1 MLLSHPSESLT
12 FARSFAATV
21 WAAGGVIVPRG
32 GSTDFCLGGDMGRKS
47 AAKSKA
53 KALCSSGASSSGSS
67 PGTSTPSTPSRIE
80 RVGKYE
86 MGSLARS
93 WDNDEKVREQ
103 IREKKP
109 LLLHV
114 DPASGNLVEQ
124 HVDGSVA
131 NVKANMHVLIP
142 LADIMAKNSLLMP
155 NIDRLIQ
162 VIDRFYHLSKVP
174 RSLEHCYH
182 LAWAFRRL
190 LGTGKS
196 YCYKAT
202 PPDEPKLKI

>member
-1 MLLSHPSESLT
+1 MLRT
-12 FARSFAATV
+12 K
-21 WAAGGVIVPRG
+21 
-32 GSTDFCLGGDMGRKS
+32 STDFCLGGDMGKRRS

-53 KALCSSGASSSGSS
+53 KPSCSSGASSSGSAS
-67 PGTSTPSTPSRIE
+67 GTSTPSTPTRIE

-86 MGSLARS
+86 MGSLAKS
-93 WDNDEKVREQ
+93 WDNEECTRDR

-114 DPASGNLVEQ
+114 DPASGDLVEQ
-124 HVDGSVA
+124 HVEGSVA
-131 NVKANMHVLIP
+131 NVKANLHALIP

-162 VIDRFYHLSKVP
+162 VIDRLYQISKLP
-174 RSLEHCYH
+174 RSLEHCYQM
-182 LAWAFRRL
+182 AWAFRRL

-196 YCYKAT
+196 FCYKPT
-202 PPDEPKLKI
+202 PPEEPKLNI

>member
-12 FARSFAATV
+12 IARSFAATI
-21 WAAGGVIVPRG
+21 WAAGGVIVPPTQ
-32 GSTDFCLGGDMGRKS
+32 SSDFCLGGDMGRRS
-47 AAKSKA
+47 AAKTMA
-53 KALCSSGASSSGSS
+53 KPCCSTRASSGSAS
-67 PGTSTPSTPSRIE
+67 GPSTPSTPTRIE

-86 MGSLARS
+86 MGSLAKT
-93 WDNDEKVREQ
+93 WDNDELICDQ

-124 HVDGSVA
+124 YVEGNVA
-131 NVKANMHVLIP
+131 NVKANLRVLIP
-142 LADIMAKNSLLMP
+142 LADIMAKNRLLMP

-162 VIDRFYHLSKVP
+162 VIDRLYQISKKP
-174 RSLEHCYH
+174 RSLEHCYQT
-182 LAWAFRRL
+182 AWAFRRL

-196 YCYKAT
+196 FCYKPA
-202 PPDEPKLKI
+202 PPEEPKLKI